1 MWGKFNRRH
10 DTRGEN
16 CRWGATGEG
25 VFCILSIS
33 GCCDRFQFHRRRA
46 HTTTHCEIYT
56 RTAEHA
62 KRKRRRFLSLSLSL
76 ISHLGAERSF
86 ARSLAQHQHIFT
98 EENKIM
104 ASSRRLL
111 SLMWSHVR
119 IHYTQ
124 CLCARAPSLAIISI
138 RNIWRNNETPQEI
151 CGAHDSVPA
160 VRRWCACYMRYG
172 ERKTS
177 E

>member
-1 MWGKFNRRH
+1 VWGKFNRRH

-16 CRWGATGEG
+16 CRWGAIRARVCF
-25 VFCILSIS
+25 VFC
-33 GCCDRFQFHRRRA
+33 QFLAAAIGFNFIAGEHT
-46 HTTTHCEIYT
+46 HTTTHIAKYT
-56 RTAEHA
+56 HVQQNT
-62 KRKRRRFLSLSLSL
+62 RKGKGGGFSLSL

-86 ARSLAQHQHIFT
+86 RSLTRTQHQHIFT

-160 VRRWCACYMRYG
+160 VRRWCACCYMLV
-172 ERKTS
+172 S
-177 E
+177 ENQ